1 MKASE
6 VDGPLVGGPALSVE
20 FLGEAYQ
27 PSDELVFGRTA
38 ELSLDDNTFLHRR
51 AGRFVLRPTGWWL
64 ENLGARLRLTMVSND
79 GTVIDLRPGSAN
91 PLVGPAG
98 VVSLQAGTTRY
109 EMAYHLAAP
118 AADEVGD
125 GVFGDGVDEGAD
137 TLTMGPPLTP
147 REIDFAVVLARGR
160 LTGRLGPLPSHGDIA
175 QVWGVSHKTVD
186 NTFQRLRSKLRSSRA
201 TSVTSAETLVE
212 YVVTQG
218 LVTMEDLEWA
228 HLDDPTGPRS
238 AAERRP

>member
-1 MKASE
+1 MSTAE
-6 VDGPLVGGPALSVE
+6 AGEALVGGPALSVE
-20 FLGEAYQ
+20 FLGESYQ

-38 ELSLDDNTFLHRR
+38 ELALDDNTFLHRR
-51 AGRFVLRPTGWWL
+51 AGRFALRPTGWWL
-64 ENLGARLRLTMVSND
+64 ENLGTRLRLTMVSND

-118 AADEVGD
+118 AAGNTGD
-125 GVFGDGVDEGAD
+125 DTDADTDDGAD
-137 TLTMGPPLTP
+137 TQTMGPPLTP
-147 REIDFAVVLARGR
+147 REMDFVVVLARGR

-186 NTFQRLRSKLRSSRA
+186 NTFQRLRSKLRSSR
-201 TSVTSAETLVE
+201 TNHVTSAETLVE

-218 LVTMEDLEWA
+218 LVTMADLEWA
-228 HLDDPTGPRS
+228 QLDDPDGPRS
-238 AAERRP
+238 SAGRR